1 MAQVVVHSP
10 QIQAA
15 NAQVVTIS
23 FGPAQWGPIWLQETQ
38 SPFPLLLDVERVAYR
53 AYGLD
58 SSARRAWSVQNLL
71 YYGRAKL
78 QGRQTFGNRGDTSQL
93 GGDFVIDPNGRIRL
107 AHPSY
112 DPTDRTAVS
121 TVLSLLQ
128 RG

>member
-1 MAQVVVHSP
+1 MAQVVAHSA

-15 NAQVVTIS
+15 NANVVTVS
-23 FGPAQWGPIWLQETQ
+23 FGPAQWAPIWLQETQ

-58 SSARRAWSVQNLL
+58 ASARRAWSWQNLR
-71 YYGRAKL
+71 YYARTKW
-78 QGRQTFGNRGDTSQL
+78 QGRETFGKRGDTSQL
-93 GGDFVIDPNGRIRL
+93 GGDFVIDPNGRIQL

-112 DPTDRTAVS
+112 EPTDRTAVS

-128 RG
+128 GG

>member
-1 MAQVVVHSP
+1 MAQVVAYYE

-15 NAQVVTIS
+15 NANVVTVS
-23 FGPAQWGPIWLQETQ
+23 FGPAQWAPIWLQETQ

-58 SSARRAWSVQNLL
+58 SSLRRAWSVQNLR
-71 YYGRAKL
+71 YYAQAKR
-78 QGRQTFGNRGDTSQL
+78 QGRETFGNRGDTNQL

-112 DPTDRTAVS
+112 EPTDRTAVS
-121 TVLSLLQ
+121 TILSLLQ